1 MSMRSQVYEWANLA
15 PVGQTSTLRRTTA
28 DVPKALTANRE
39 YDLFIGGVG
48 NNITKPAETT
58 ATQFIVIE
66 DIACSPNL
74 SGAVQIRIN
83 TTDYFQ
89 NPDVTDMV
97 GIPGLASPYP
107 RGANSTQ
114 LDIDFGLLRPAV
126 PSKHDREHL
135 EVIRPLP
142 RRLRPTRSNLP
153 DSLHYQ
159 CWLQL
164 LQLLTLQHPQNVVSA
179 FVKYTLYDGPD
190 ALIANK
196 LLELGVTINPNNVD
210 WYKRSLIEQQQ
221 RSASAAAAAAAAAS
235 MNGGV

>member
-1 MSMRSQVYEWANLA
+1 MSMRSQVYEWSNLQA
-15 PVGQTSTLRRTTA
+15 SSNQLRRTTSDEPA
-28 DVPKALTANRE
+28 QLVANRE
-39 YDLFIGGVG
+39 YDIFTGGVG

-66 DIACSPNL
+66 DIAASPVL
-74 SGAVQIRIN
+74 GSAVQIRIN

-107 RGANSTQ
+107 RGAPSSLDLALTTAGGVGSENILKSFDLYPDVYVLPGQTFQILYSSRDGTSTTTTQ
-114 LDIDFGLLRPAV
+114 
-126 PSKHDREHL
+126 
-135 EVIRPLP
+135 
-142 RRLRPTRSNLP
+142 
-153 DSLHYQ
+153 
-159 CWLQL
+159 
-164 LQLLTLQHPQNVVSA
+164 VVSC
-179 FVKYTLYDGPD
+179 FLKYTLYDGPD

-221 RSASAAAAAAAAAS
+221 RSR
-235 MNGGV
+235 MGGQA